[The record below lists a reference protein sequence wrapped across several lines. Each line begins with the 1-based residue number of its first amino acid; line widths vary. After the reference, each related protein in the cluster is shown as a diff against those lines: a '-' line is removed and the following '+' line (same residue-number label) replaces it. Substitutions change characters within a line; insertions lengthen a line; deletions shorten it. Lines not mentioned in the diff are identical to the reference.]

1 MVSYYLVILSNY
13 LETQGRFANIC
24 NNINMTLIAIKFNI
38 LFLIKNNIT
47 YNLIILANYPR
58 NSLIRGV
65 GFFFIFIFFWSNEKR
80 FY

>member
-1 MVSYYLVILSNY
+1 
-13 LETQGRFANIC
+13 
-24 NNINMTLIAIKFNI
+24 MTLIAIKFNI

-65 GFFFIFIFFWSNEKR
+65 GFFFFFGQMRNGFINQNRNMGGLINKYCWPNNEKER
-80 FY
+80 P